1 MTNDDVEQMLARVAM
16 GDRAAFN
23 SLYDA
28 VSAKL
33 LGVSLRILKERHAA
47 EDALQDTFIKI
58 WHKAD
63 SYVAGGQSPMSW
75 LITIARNT
83 AIDRLRARRDTA
95 DIDDLS
101 DRLRSPDPTPEHH
114 AVAASEASRIRHC
127 MDELQTDHSAAV
139 RGAYLMGESYA
150 DLAARFDV
158 PLNTMRSWLRRS
170 LISLKECLSR

>member
-1 MTNDDVEQMLARVAM
+1 MTPDDIEALLARSAI
-16 GDRAAFN
+16 GDRKAFAT
-23 SLYDA
+23 LYDA
-28 VSAKL
+28 TSAKL
-33 LGVSLRILKERHAA
+33 LGISLRILGNRAAA
-47 EDALQDTFIKI
+47 EDALQETYIKI

-63 SYVAGGQSPMSW
+63 SYRAGELSPMTW

-83 AIDRLRARRDTA
+83 AIDRLRRRKPTEVLDEEARQSRA
-95 DIDDLS
+95 
-101 DRLRSPDPTPEHH
+101 PGPTPEAE
-114 AVAASEASRIRHC
+114 AVAASEAQRITRC
-127 MDELQTDHSAAV
+127 LDELRDTHRAAV